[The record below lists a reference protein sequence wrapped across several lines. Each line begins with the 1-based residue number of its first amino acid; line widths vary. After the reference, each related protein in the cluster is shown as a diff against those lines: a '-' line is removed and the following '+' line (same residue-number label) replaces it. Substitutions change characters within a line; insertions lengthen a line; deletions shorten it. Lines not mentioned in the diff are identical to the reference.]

1 MRCLRHQPWVHM
13 LNPQEKVCHGMVKK
27 SGQCRGG
34 AWRDVLKRCWGNRF
48 AAYGTAV
55 LSTIRILVD
64 PTPKRF
70 SFWQFSTLFFSNFWL
85 PPLPPSLPSILLGS
99 ISQQLFPATLKK
111 KKKKYIYLLK
121 IKKRK
126 KEERKKKRGGV
137 PFTILSFFVP
147 LLQSWNNTHPL
158 KTCLN
163 CNAAIG
169 FSF

>member
-1 MRCLRHQPWVHM
+1 MFTASAMSAHVEPTRKGLSWNGKKKWAVSGGRVAWR
-13 LNPQEKVCHGMVKK
+13 VKK
-27 SGQCRGG
+27 MLGESFRRIWNGG
-34 AWRDVLKRCWGNRF
+34 AFNNSNIGGPHPQKIL
-48 AAYGTAV
+48 
-55 LSTIRILVD
+55 LLTILD
-64 PTPKRF
+64 SLF
-70 SFWQFSTLFFSNFWL
+70 LQFLIAS
-85 PPLPPSLPSILLGS
+85 PPSLPSILLGS